1 MKHKIYLVHES
12 IEVMGDVRQQVVK
25 AFACKRTAKKFTNY
39 QNQKLA
45 ERKKKFE
52 NFNPK
57 SLALPETKTT
67 LAKLRRFVEIYSR
80 SEYFVRE
87 VELYA

>member
-12 IEVMGDVRQQVVK
+12 IEVMGDVQLQVVK
-25 AFACKRTAKKFTNY
+25 AFACRRTAKKFIDNK
-39 QNQKLA
+39 NHKLA
-45 ERKKKFE
+45 ELKKKFE
-52 NFNPK
+52 DFNPEEL
-57 SLALPETKTT
+57 SMLNSKTT

-80 SEYFVRE
+80 NEYFVKE